1 MKILVDRRIGGFGDL
16 MMLSTPMRKLISSG
30 HEVGLV
36 IDRKWRGLFKHWRMP
51 ILDGISNGW
60 DQVVDVHQ
68 PCPAS
73 IFEVNALKSSRIDKG
88 MARGMVNATRI
99 EAFSAALGI
108 HLEEHE
114 MTPVVVL
121 SDEERQYAVEFV
133 KNLPRPIV
141 YVQAD
146 AAEQYKSW
154 RFFPEL
160 CDALEARGCSVVT
173 YGPCGDRMSLQ
184 CSLLHSIAI
193 IDQCDLLVG
202 VDSMGTHAA
211 AAVDT
216 PSVLIAGPM
225 NPGARIATYPGASGI
240 YLGMQCVPCWRNE
253 GIPCHVS
260 GTNTSTCMENLEM
273 NPVMAHIERRL
284 EELAAGTKK
293 PREKYE
299 EVLPQ
304 QRSS

>member
-16 MMLSTPMRKLISSG
+16 MMLSAPMQKLISSG

-36 IDRKWRGLFKHWRMP
+36 IDRKWRGLFKHWR
-51 ILDGISNGW
+51 IALLDGISNGW

-73 IFEVNALKSSRIDKG
+73 VFEVNALKSSRIDKG

-108 HLEEHE
+108 YLEENE
-114 MTPVVVL
+114 MVPIVAL
-121 SDEERQYAVEFV
+121 SNDERRYAAEFV

-146 AAEQYKSW
+146 AAEKYKSW
-154 RFFPEL
+154 QFFPEL
-160 CDALEARGCSVVT
+160 CDALEARGCSVVS
-173 YGPCGDRMSLQ
+173 YGSCGNRTSLQ
-184 CSLLHSIAI
+184 CDLLHSIAI
-193 IDQCDLLVG
+193 IGQCDLFVG
-202 VDSMGTHAA
+202 VDSMGIHAA

-216 PSVLIAGPM
+216 PSVLVAGPM
-225 NPGARIATYPGASGI
+225 NPGSRIATYPGASAV

-260 GTNTSTCMENLEM
+260 GMNLSICMERLET
-273 NPVMAHIERRL
+273 NAVLTHIERRL
-284 EELAAGTKK
+284 AELAVGTKR
-293 PREKYE
+293 PVVKYE
-299 EVLPQ
+299 EISPQ
-304 QRSS
+304 